1 MKKKIVTF
9 LGYCLIPIGA
19 VLLSGCGP
27 TNMDSELNLA
37 ENSDQYVRDITG
49 YPREIGHCWDGIDN
63 NGNGLTDQEDIFD
76 CQTVGPYAN
85 FGPIRDLSLAPQPF
99 SHNFAPVLPGVIP
112 SSPGF
117 AESFRSMPL
126 YVKWLRYLTEIDGNV
141 AGTSVYGPGV
151 NPLVTPVPAPLT
163 NRVPQGTYAI
173 GNNNNVFPFN
183 VMPGVGVPGSAST
196 ASSALPPVAPFS
208 YTDPS
213 FGPAVLYK
221 NGSQGLI
228 H

>member
-1 MKKKIVTF
+1 MKKKIVTI

-27 TNMDSELNLA
+27 ANMDSELNLA
-37 ENSDQYVRDITG
+37 ENSDQYMRDLAGI
-49 YPREIGHCWDGIDN
+49 PREVHCWDGISDD
-63 NGNGLTDQEDIFD
+63 GDGLVDQEDFD
-76 CQTVGPYAN
+76 CRGGGLFGP
-85 FGPIRDLSLAPQPF
+85 FGPIRDLSIAPQPF
-99 SHNFAPVLPGVIP
+99 SHNFAPVVPGVIP

-117 AESFRSMPL
+117 GESFRSMPL

-151 NPLVTPVPAPLT
+151 NPLATPVPAPLT

-183 VMPGVGVPGSAST
+183 VMPGVGVQGSAST
-196 ASSALPPVAPFS
+196 VSSALPPVAPFS